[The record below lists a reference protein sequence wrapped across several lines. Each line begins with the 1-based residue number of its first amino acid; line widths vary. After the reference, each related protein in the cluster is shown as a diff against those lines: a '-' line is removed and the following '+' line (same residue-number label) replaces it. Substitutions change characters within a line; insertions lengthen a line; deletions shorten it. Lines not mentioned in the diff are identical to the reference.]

1 MGQVM
6 GKTGWPLLVLAA
18 LLGFLWIGTWQ
29 EPALPTAQFTPPT
42 TQHETVTATVSELEL
57 PHVIRD
63 TGLIIEKT
71 VCYEGD
77 FWEDGSDTPAVDI
90 MALVVCN
97 PGNEGVRG
105 AEILV
110 RQGQRQLSFVITYL
124 PPGSRVLVLEQLR
137 NAYSSE
143 PLTECRCGFL
153 DRGSWETPGPVQV
166 ESAGIRDLAV
176 KNNGAE
182 DLQAV
187 TLRYKRY
194 NAEEELYMGGISYQL
209 TMEPLAAGE
218 SIQVTPA
225 RYVEGS
231 YKIVLVETH

>member
-1 MGQVM
+1 MM
-6 GKTGWPLLVLAA
+6 GKTGWALLVLAA
-18 LLGFLWIGTWQ
+18 FLGLVWAHGQQTPQ
-29 EPALPTAQFTPPT
+29 QPTAQFTPPQ
-42 TQHETVTATVSELEL
+42 TQAATVATTESALEL
-57 PHVIRD
+57 PCVIRD
-63 TGLIIEKT
+63 TGLIVERT

-77 FWEDGSDTPAVDI
+77 FWEDGSDTPGVDI

-97 PGNEGVRG
+97 PGREGVRG

-110 RQGQRQLSFVITYL
+110 RQGARQLSFVITYL
-124 PPGSRVLVLEQLR
+124 PPGSRVLVLERLR
-137 NAYSSE
+137 NAYSPE
-143 PLTECRCGFL
+143 PLTECRCSFL

-166 ESAGIRDLAV
+166 EPAGIRDLAV

-218 SIQVTPA
+218 SMQVTPA

-231 YKIVLVETH
+231 YKIVLVETQ